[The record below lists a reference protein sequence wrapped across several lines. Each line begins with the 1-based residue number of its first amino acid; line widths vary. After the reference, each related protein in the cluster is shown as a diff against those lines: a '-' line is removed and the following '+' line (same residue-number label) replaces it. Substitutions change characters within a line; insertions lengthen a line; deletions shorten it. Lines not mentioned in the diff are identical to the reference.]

1 MERMNIFE
9 KREEPI
15 KVAEMLITASCEC
28 EPNQSQRSL
37 GITDKYSLPVYDIYD
52 LKEIA
57 QYLLVYCENHGEQNE
72 QR

>member
-28 EPNQSQRSL
+28 EPNQFQRSL
-37 GITDKYSLPVYDIYD
+37 GITDKYSSPVYDIYD

-57 QYLLVYCENHGEQNE
+57 QYLLLYYKNHGGEDE
-72 QR
+72 